1 MARVVESILVAHGV
15 GTRVAWIRINPD
27 KRHEGGFPVPPLASG
42 EKESALDRRLR
53 ALGDV
58 LSNPDHWVF
67 NGAPGTSRG
76 VLVNYSEVDG
86 VPLAFAHE
94 GYARV
99 CGVDVA
105 GSAPTRSEAEAK

>member
-1 MARVVESILVAHGV
+1 M
-15 GTRVAWIRINPD
+15 
-27 KRHEGGFPVPPLASG
+27 
-42 EKESALDRRLR
+42 DRRLR

-67 NGAPGTSRG
+67 DGAPGTSRG
-76 VLVNYSEVDG
+76 VLVNYSVDGDG

-99 CGVDVA
+99 CGLDVRA
-105 GSAPTRSEAEAK
+105 ALGTT